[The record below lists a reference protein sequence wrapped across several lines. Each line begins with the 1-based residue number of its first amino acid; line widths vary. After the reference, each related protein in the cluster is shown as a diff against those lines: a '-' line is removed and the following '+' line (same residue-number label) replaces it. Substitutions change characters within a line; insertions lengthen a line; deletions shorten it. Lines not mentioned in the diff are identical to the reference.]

1 MKLKGRIDLFTF
13 NPRLF
18 YLHQKDK
25 SWLCM
30 DKDCLCTHSDDAEV
44 EGYFDAVE
52 VQDGLTWRYEWKTVF
67 VVTGFKGQ
75 FKEKEIMW

>member
-1 MKLKGRIDLFTF
+1 
-13 NPRLF
+13 
-18 YLHQKDK
+18 
-25 SWLCM
+25 M